1 MYFNNTNNFFHGIV
15 FHHFHDEGIHARS
28 QGSISKDEFYKLI
41 NFIGKK
47 NILDAD
53 VFFEKFKQNKLK
65 ENELCLTF
73 DDGIKCQIDI
83 ALPVLED
90 LKIKSFFYVYT
101 SMFEGKPD
109 NLEVFRYFRM
119 NYFNNVNEF
128 YMNFYK
134 VLNKDLDNFFKINE
148 GVIKNTKMKIPYYS
162 IKDIK
167 FRLIRDKYLKKKRLR
182 SNYA

>member
-73 DDGIKCQIDI
+73 DDGIKWQIDI
-83 ALPVLED
+83 P
-90 LKIKSFFYVYT
+90 
-101 SMFEGKPD
+101 
-109 NLEVFRYFRM
+109 
-119 NYFNNVNEF
+119 
-128 YMNFYK
+128 
-134 VLNKDLDNFFKINE
+134 
-148 GVIKNTKMKIPYYS
+148 
-162 IKDIK
+162 
-167 FRLIRDKYLKKKRLR
+167 
-182 SNYA
+182 